1 MDNKKGFTLIELLI
15 VVVIIGILAAIA
27 IPRFG
32 ETRER
37 AFVSAMQSDMN
48 QARQAMEMCYQDGA
62 GTAAY
67 SYEGCEAEVA
77 DFPGD
82 QGSFTEGVNLTIT
95 TTGSDDY
102 SLSATHDGSTG
113 DNAWSCSYDH
123 TSGDNPGQILCVQ
136 GGGT

>member
-37 AFVSAMQSDMN
+37 AFVSAMQSDIN
-48 QARQAMEMCYQDGA
+48 QARQAMEMCYQDN
-62 GTAAY
+62 
-67 SYEGCEAEVA
+67 SYTYVGCDVQD

-82 QGSFTEGVNLTIT
+82 QNSYTDGVTLTV
-95 TTGSDDY
+95 DDQ
-102 SLSATHDGSTG
+102 SQTHYTINTSHSGTANWTCDYAHADG
-113 DNAWSCSYDH
+113 AAA
-123 TSGDNPGQILCVQ
+123 GQIVCEEGGAGGD
-136 GGGT
+136 GGG